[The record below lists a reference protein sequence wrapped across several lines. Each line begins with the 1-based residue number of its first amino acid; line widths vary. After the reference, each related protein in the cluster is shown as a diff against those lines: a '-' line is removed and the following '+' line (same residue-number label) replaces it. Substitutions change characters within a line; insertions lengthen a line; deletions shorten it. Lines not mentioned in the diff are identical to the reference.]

1 MKISVVIPT
10 FNRIS
15 LVARAIDSVLKQSLN
30 PYEIIVVDDGSDD
43 GTSEMI
49 KNKYKSIKLIQQQNN
64 GVSAARNN
72 GIKHAK
78 GDWIGLLDS
87 DDEWTEK
94 KLENKADRLVK
105 TPEYDFCHTN
115 EIWIR
120 NGVRVNQRKKH
131 EKYGGYIFDKCLDIC
146 RISPSSVL
154 FRKNILDHIGWFDS
168 QLPVCE
174 DYDLWLRITSEYRIL
189 FIDEP
194 LIIKYGGHDDQL
206 SHSVES
212 IEFFRIKSLENLLD
226 RTELSTSNRVLAIQ
240 MIIKKYNIYLSGLVK
255 RKKQSEA
262 RQIKEK
268 RQNEIV
274 CHSFSRIKLR

>member
-15 LVARAIDSVLKQSLN
+15 LVARAINSVLKQSLN

-49 KNKYKSIKLIQQQNN
+49 QNKYKSIKLIQQQNN

-78 GDWIGLLDS
+78 GGWIALLDS

-94 KLENKADRLVK
+94 KLENQVDRLIK

-154 FRKNILDHIGWFDS
+154 FRKNILDHVGWFDD

-174 DYDLWLRITSEYRIL
+174 DYDLWLRITAEYRIL
-189 FIDEP
+189 FIDDP

-206 SHSVES
+206 SHGVEG
-212 IEFFRIKSLENLLD
+212 IEFFRIKSLENLLE
-226 RTELSTSNRVLAIQ
+226 RSELSTDNRILSIQ
-240 MIIKKYNIYLSGLVK
+240 MIIKKYNIYLNGLVK
-255 RKKQSEA
+255 RKKQGEA
-262 RQIKEK
+262 DQIKEK
-268 RQNEIV
+268 
-274 CHSFSRIKLR
+274 IKFWKKDMIEY

>member
-10 FNRIS
+10 YNRIS
-15 LVARAIDSVLKQSLN
+15 LLARAIDSVLKQSLN
-30 PYEIIVVDDGSDD
+30 PYEIIVVDDGSED

-49 KNKYKSIKLIQQQNN
+49 QNKYNSIKLIRQQNN
-64 GVSAARNN
+64 GVSAARNK

-87 DDEWTEK
+87 DDEWKEK
-94 KLENKADRLVK
+94 KLENQADRLIK

-206 SHSVES
+206 SRSVES

-226 RTELSTSNRVLAIQ
+226 RTELSTNNRVLAIQ
-240 MIIKKYNIYLSGLVK
+240 MIIKKYNIYLNGLVK

-262 RQIKEK
+262 QQIKEK
-268 RQNEIV
+268 
-274 CHSFSRIKLR
+274 IKFWKKDMIEY

>member
-49 KNKYKSIKLIQQQNN
+49 QNKYKSIKLIQQQNN

-78 GDWIGLLDS
+78 GDWIALLDS

-94 KLENKADRLVK
+94 KLENQVDRLIK

-154 FRKNILDHIGWFDS
+154 FRKNILDHVGWFDD

-174 DYDLWLRITSEYRIL
+174 DYDLWLRITAEYRIL

-212 IEFFRIKSLENLLD
+212 IEFFRIMSLENLLD
-226 RTELSTSNRVLAIQ
+226 RAELSTDNRVLAIQ
-240 MIIKKYNIYLSGLVK
+240 MIIKKYNIYLNGLVK
-255 RKKQSEA
+255 RKKQGEA
-262 RQIKEK
+262 DQIKEK
-268 RQNEIV
+268 
-274 CHSFSRIKLR
+274 IKFWKKDMIEY

>member
-15 LVARAIDSVLKQSLN
+15 LIARAIDSVLKQSLN

-43 GTSEMI
+43 GTTEMI
-49 KNKYKSIKLIQQQNN
+49 QNKYKSIKLIQQQNN
-64 GVSAARNN
+64 GVSAARNK

-87 DDEWTEK
+87 VDEWTEK
-94 KLENKADRLVK
+94 KLENQVDRLIK

-154 FRKNILDHIGWFDS
+154 FRKNILDHVGWFDD

-174 DYDLWLRITSEYRIL
+174 DYDLWLRITAEYRIL
-189 FIDEP
+189 FIDDP

-206 SHSVES
+206 SHGVEG
-212 IEFFRIKSLENLLD
+212 IEFFRIKSLENLLEKS
-226 RTELSTSNRVLAIQ
+226 ELSTDNRILSIQ
-240 MIIKKYNIYLSGLVK
+240 MIIKKYNIYLNGLVK
-255 RKKQSEA
+255 RKKQGEA
-262 RQIKEK
+262 DQIKEK
-268 RQNEIV
+268 
-274 CHSFSRIKLR
+274 IKFWKKDMIEY

>member
-49 KNKYKSIKLIQQQNN
+49 QNNYKSIKLIQQQNN

-78 GDWIGLLDS
+78 GDWIALLDS

-94 KLENKADRLVK
+94 KLENQVDRLIK

-154 FRKNILDHIGWFDS
+154 FRKNILDHVGWFDD

-189 FIDEP
+189 FIDDP

-206 SHSVES
+206 SHGVEG
-212 IEFFRIKSLENLLD
+212 IEFFRIKSLENLLE
-226 RTELSTSNRVLAIQ
+226 RSELSTDNRIFSIQ
-240 MIIKKYNIYLSGLVK
+240 MIIKKYNIYLNGLVK
-255 RKKQSEA
+255 RKKQGEA
-262 RQIKEK
+262 DQIKEK
-268 RQNEIV
+268 
-274 CHSFSRIKLR
+274 IKFWKKHMIEY

>member
-49 KNKYKSIKLIQQQNN
+49 QNKYKSIKLIQQQNN

-94 KLENKADRLVK
+94 KLENQVDRLIK

-154 FRKNILDHIGWFDS
+154 FRKNILDHVGWFDD

-174 DYDLWLRITSEYRIL
+174 DYDLWLRITAEYRIL

-212 IEFFRIKSLENLLD
+212 IEFFRIMSLENLLEKS
-226 RTELSTSNRVLAIQ
+226 ELSTDNRLLSIQ
-240 MIIKKYNIYLSGLVK
+240 MIIKKYNIYLNGLVK
-255 RKKQSEA
+255 RKKQGEA
-262 RQIKEK
+262 DQIKEK
-268 RQNEIV
+268 
-274 CHSFSRIKLR
+274 IKFWKKDMIEY

>member
-49 KNKYKSIKLIQQQNN
+49 QNKYKSIKLIQQQNN

-94 KLENKADRLVK
+94 KLENQVDRLIK

-154 FRKNILDHIGWFDS
+154 FRKNILDHVGWFDD

-174 DYDLWLRITSEYRIL
+174 DYDLWLRITAEYRIL
-189 FIDEP
+189 FIDDP

-206 SHSVES
+206 SHGVEG
-212 IEFFRIKSLENLLD
+212 IEFFRIKSLENLLE
-226 RTELSTSNRVLAIQ
+226 RSELSTDNRILSIQ
-240 MIIKKYNIYLSGLVK
+240 MIIKKYNIYLNGLVK
-255 RKKQSEA
+255 RKKQGEA
-262 RQIKEK
+262 DQIEEK
-268 RQNEIV
+268 
-274 CHSFSRIKLR
+274 IKFWKKDMIEY

>member
-49 KNKYKSIKLIQQQNN
+49 QNKYKSIKLIQQQNN

-94 KLENKADRLVK
+94 KLENQADRLIK

-206 SHSVES
+206 SHSIES
-212 IEFFRIKSLENLLD
+212 IEFFRIKSLENLLEGS
-226 RTELSTSNRVLAIQ
+226 ELSTNNRILAIQ
-240 MIIKKYNIYLSGLVK
+240 MIIKKYNIYLNGLVK
-255 RKKQSEA
+255 RKKQGEA
-262 RQIKEK
+262 DQIKEK
-268 RQNEIV
+268 
-274 CHSFSRIKLR
+274 IKFWKKDMIEY

>member
-49 KNKYKSIKLIQQQNN
+49 QNKYKSIKLIQQQNN

-78 GDWIGLLDS
+78 GDWIALLDS

-94 KLENKADRLVK
+94 KLENQVDRLIK

-154 FRKNILDHIGWFDS
+154 FRKNILDHVGWFDD

-174 DYDLWLRITSEYRIL
+174 DYDLWLRITAEYRIL
-189 FIDEP
+189 FIDDP

-206 SHSVES
+206 SHGVEG
-212 IEFFRIKSLENLLD
+212 IEFFRIKSLENLLEGS
-226 RTELSTSNRVLAIQ
+226 ELSTDNRILSIQ
-240 MIIKKYNIYLSGLVK
+240 MIIKKYNIYLNGLVK
-255 RKKQSEA
+255 RKKQGEA
-262 RQIKEK
+262 DQIKEK
-268 RQNEIV
+268 
-274 CHSFSRIKLR
+274 IKFWKKDMIEY

>member
-10 FNRIS
+10 FNRIR

-49 KNKYKSIKLIQQQNN
+49 QNKYKSIKLIQQQNN
-64 GVSAARNN
+64 GVSAARNK
-72 GIKHAK
+72 GIEHAK

-94 KLENKADRLVK
+94 KLENQADRLIK

-131 EKYGGYIFDKCLDIC
+131 KKYGGYIFGKCLDIC

-226 RTELSTSNRVLAIQ
+226 RTELSTNNRVLAIQ
-240 MIIKKYNIYLSGLVK
+240 MIIKKYNIYLNGLVK

-262 RQIKEK
+262 QKIKEK
-268 RQNEIV
+268 
-274 CHSFSRIKLR
+274 IKFWKKDMIEY

>member
-10 FNRIS
+10 FNRIN

-49 KNKYKSIKLIQQQNN
+49 QNKYKSIKLIQQQND
-64 GVSAARNN
+64 GVSAARNK
-72 GIKHAK
+72 GIEHAK

-94 KLENKADRLVK
+94 KLENQADRLIK
-105 TPEYDFCHTN
+105 TSEYDFCHTN

-131 EKYGGYIFDKCLDIC
+131 GKYGGYIFDKCLDIC

-168 QLPVCE
+168 QLPIC
-174 DYDLWLRITSEYRIL
+174 
-189 FIDEP
+189 
-194 LIIKYGGHDDQL
+194 
-206 SHSVES
+206 
-212 IEFFRIKSLENLLD
+212 
-226 RTELSTSNRVLAIQ
+226 
-240 MIIKKYNIYLSGLVK
+240 
-255 RKKQSEA
+255 
-262 RQIKEK
+262 
-268 RQNEIV
+268 
-274 CHSFSRIKLR
+274 

>member
-10 FNRIS
+10 FNRIR

-49 KNKYKSIKLIQQQNN
+49 QNKYKSIKLIQQQNN
-64 GVSAARNN
+64 GVSAARNK
-72 GIKHAK
+72 GIEHAK

-87 DDEWTEK
+87 DDEWKEK
-94 KLENKADRLVK
+94 KLENQADRLIK

-154 FRKNILDHIGWFDS
+154 FRKNILDHIGWFDR

-212 IEFFRIKSLENLLD
+212 IEFFRIKSLENLLE
-226 RTELSTSNRVLAIQ
+226 RTELSTNNRVLAIQ
-240 MIIKKYNIYLSGLVK
+240 MIIKKYNIYLNGLVK
-255 RKKQSEA
+255 RKKRSEA
-262 RQIKEK
+262 QKIKEK
-268 RQNEIV
+268 
-274 CHSFSRIKLR
+274 IKFWKKDMIEY

>member
-49 KNKYKSIKLIQQQNN
+49 QNKYKSIKLIQQQNN

-78 GDWIGLLDS
+78 GDWIALLDS

-94 KLENKADRLVK
+94 KLENQVDRLIK

-154 FRKNILDHIGWFDS
+154 FRKNILDHVGWFDD

-174 DYDLWLRITSEYRIL
+174 DYDLWLRITAEYRIL

-206 SHSVES
+206 SHSIES
-212 IEFFRIKSLENLLD
+212 IEFFRIKSLENLLEGS
-226 RTELSTSNRVLAIQ
+226 ELSTDNRLLSIQ
-240 MIIKKYNIYLSGLVK
+240 MIIKKYNIYLNGLVK
-255 RKKQSEA
+255 RKKQGEA
-262 RQIKEK
+262 DQIKEK
-268 RQNEIV
+268 
-274 CHSFSRIKLR
+274 IKFWKKDMIEY